1 MCSCKCLGVVYIKR
15 FNTVK
20 ALGTDPG
27 NELVLQRYR
36 VTDSDRETNVK
47 IETRFSVI
55 HIYVCMYKLF

>member
-36 VTDSDRETNVK
+36 VTDRDREK
-47 IETRFSVI
+47 CKDRDRYSVM